1 MKKLINKK
9 YLTHEVYKDKY
20 SEYNKMKEAKGND
33 DNDYYD
39 DNIEMK

>member
-1 MKKLINKK
+1 MKKLIDKK

-20 SEYNKMKEAKGND
+20 SEYNEMKEAKGKD
-33 DNDYYD
+33 DSHYYN